1 VVSLAAIRLGS
12 WESGRAFKGI
22 ICDDISEFES
32 HMPSHA
38 VSLCGLCSRDA
49 SFVGSGYILL
59 TSPTIFSATLPPE
72 LQGSQAENSRP
83 QGRRRGGAIRVGAW
97 VPAMIEWSVRRWC
110 AERSRDY
117 EECIG
122 AKKHLVLGLSSLS
135 HCPVKGS
142 NTYRIG

>member
-1 VVSLAAIRLGS
+1 VLKVISRSTFDLQAVLDMLVQSAAWLCDADSALIFRREGEIHHLAA
-12 WESGRAFKGI
+12 
-22 ICDDISEFES
+22 S
-32 HMPSHA
+32 HWLIGEVM
-38 VSLCGLCSRDA
+38 
-49 SFVGSGYILL
+49 
-59 TSPTIFSATLPPE
+59 IFSATLPPE